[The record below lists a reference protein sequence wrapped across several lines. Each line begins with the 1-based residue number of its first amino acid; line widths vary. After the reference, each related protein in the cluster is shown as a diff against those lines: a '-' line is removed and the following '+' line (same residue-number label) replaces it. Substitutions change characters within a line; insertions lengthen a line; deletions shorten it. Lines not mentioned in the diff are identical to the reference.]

1 MAEYVHYGSQH
12 FDRERFVPVKNGRN
26 FLPKPAARTGLW
38 ASRVGD
44 ENGWE
49 TWCRHN
55 QFKTE
60 RLEVSF
66 RFTMPNA
73 DILTLKAPEDLLPLP
88 KIYQWDYDLFM
99 NEPEMA
105 EFDFL
110 KGIVPQW
117 CYLDYE
123 ALAEE
128 YDAIELINSKLFY
141 NALYSWDCN
150 CLLVLKAEKL
160 TEMPF

>member
-1 MAEYVHYGSQH
+1 MAEYVHYGSQY

-26 FLPKPAARTGLW
+26 FLPKPAGRTGLW

-49 TWCRHN
+49 TWCRYN
-55 QFKTE
+55 RFKTE
-60 RLEVSF
+60 SLEVSF
-66 RFTMPNA
+66 RFTMPN
-73 DILTLKAPEDLLPLP
+73 DGVLTLKEPEDLLPLP

-110 KGIVPQW
+110 KGIVLQW